1 MSWENLHTFLISKLN
16 SKICENISLLSIAQ
30 NIREFS
36 QPNQG
41 SHFSEPTNLR
51 GHSNAINLFEE
62 KHQYLF
68 GSQNPSATIQMLTVF
83 LKLN

>member
-16 SKICENISLLSIAQ
+16 SKICENISLLSIAD

-36 QPNQG
+36 QPNPG
-41 SHFSEPTNLR
+41 SHFSEPTNFR
-51 GHSNAINLFEE
+51 GHSNAINLFKFEQ

-68 GSQNPSATIQMLTVF
+68 GSKNLSATI
-83 LKLN
+83 